1 MHNIVEIAI
10 IDLPRRMVE
19 TMKMRVLF
27 RTIDVWRCILVM
39 IIALHFLGI
48 ITIEVALEAIM
59 STHTVSRLIIGG
71 LIHTTYKL

>member
-1 MHNIVEIAI
+1 
-10 IDLPRRMVE
+10 
-19 TMKMRVLF
+19 
-27 RTIDVWRCILVM
+27 M
-39 IIALHFLGI
+39 IIALHFLSI